1 MILYP
6 KGAFFVQKKHSFR
19 TQKGRFFASKAAE
32 PSAVGK
38 DNTFVLK

>member
-6 KGAFFVQKKHSFR
+6 KGTFFVRKKHSFR

-32 PSAVGK
+32 PSA
-38 DNTFVLK
+38 FCVLILANYK